1 MFLKS
6 QMGYHLLSPGTAYYA
21 LAGGGLVAALGIIAS
36 TLPLLRRITGPEAA
50 RNG

>member
-1 MFLKS
+1 MFLRS
-6 QMGYHLLSPGTAYYA
+6 QMHYHLIPPDAAYYA
-21 LAGGGLVAALGIIAS
+21 LVGGGLAAALGIIAS